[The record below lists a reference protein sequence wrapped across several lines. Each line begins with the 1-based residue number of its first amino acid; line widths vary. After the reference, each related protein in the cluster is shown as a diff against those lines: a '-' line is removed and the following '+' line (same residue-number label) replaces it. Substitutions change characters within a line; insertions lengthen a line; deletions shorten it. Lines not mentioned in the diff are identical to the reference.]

1 MITPST
7 RASIR
12 PRFLS
17 TSAIPQTQAR
27 SLFGWSDPVY
37 PRSIRHREIKIRAKL
52 LRTLRRRQQYDW
64 DVAAKPYL
72 STKHVRYASHWDGTN
87 RQRRGKNNE
96 NDDEQPKRDTIS
108 EGHELSEREKAWK
121 QQMETM
127 RKRVEADPYEA
138 VFGKRFEP
146 FWTPLL
152 PQWMKDDLG
161 LSKKES
167 EKSPEPI
174 DVNSRRE
181 KNIAPGQ
188 PTRET
193 RKRPIPNTEQQAS
206 RTAEPYSYASST
218 SWDSQTNKTKRSEW
232 DSVSRKTS
240 NFEYDPVSNRMV
252 PLEPLR
258 PTNTSQA
265 KVDVPSHFTWKPIV
279 ARAESASESS
289 RTRSDKATTSRP
301 IGAVTFSR
309 KASEPAAKADSP
321 PASSRPQ
328 NGELDALSANDIRAH
343 MGKTRRTSAE
353 QQDEQQ
359 GLKQHTRDWDNSVTR
374 LKDQVSA
381 IVDEVSAVELGRY
394 LPTTMDRRAQTS
406 KPTQAVR
413 PMQPALQRMQTK
425 AEPEPTDLDD
435 SAAHES
441 TEPISKPVFMPR
453 DWNKQADIL
462 QSERVMRTTGS
473 YPQPTTRPTMRWLDD
488 MNARKAEYQTKEAAA
503 DAEKTAND
511 ADKNAALEKA
521 NAMLQAEVAAQKLAM
536 SEHQDRTS
544 NKIRSLRGELE
555 TAYKQS
561 SVHADAFRDRIASL
575 EKELSAAQN
584 TKNEVQVKAIKERYS
599 DKVRGLQK
607 ELERAYKQ
615 SSVHADEF
623 TKRIKTLESELVGL
637 TQAAGGASDAK
648 SVSKESKMR
657 EMQGEGDF
665 CPNVVKFA
673 GSDMWYKQP
682 SSPPQP
688 SVKEMATIEQAAR
701 DKKLVTEVKSIDE
714 LMSAYQHQRRHP
726 QRAALDAALVKHD
739 KNSNY
744 AFKKDGLEAELSGKS
759 TVAAND
765 ASAKGNFNYGYKR
778 DNLEADLAK
787 KTSADASNPT
797 EQEYKFKRD
806 NLEAELTKKAST
818 AGKSSS
824 EQEYKFKSD
833 NLEAE
838 LAKKTSTDVKDL
850 SGREYKFKRDNL
862 EAELAPKSS
871 TDAKDGSKREY
882 KFKRDN
888 LEADLA
894 KKTASNVKDLS
905 DREYAFKDDSLE
917 SYLRDRDQGSK
928 SAVKQRYEKFFND
941 GLGEELKNK
950 GKSFAPA
957 ERSTRFK
964 PDGLEAELRR
974 LAIEKPAQPSDEYE
988 AAVARA
994 TSPADRIGIMEQ
1006 AMASSLGSELDLP
1019 TRPVT
1024 AAASSPSDRISKKEQ
1039 MMASSLGSDLDM
1051 PTRSVTSA
1059 VAAAT
1064 GVQWQQP
1071 PLYKVVA
1078 YDSGNDRFSTATTTS
1093 WDASV
1098 DERPISIPQALSQ
1111 LYQPARWTKH
1121 FATLQR
1127 EGYQVVHAREDVLV
1141 LKKVKDAG
1149 NAAEASPKAVSHE
1162 SQPPVNPV
1170 DGTSRSIKDIRP
1182 VTGDYANPTGYVNL
1196 DPIDEPASKS
1206 AERSSATAAA
1216 DFDTEHPD
1224 LAWIMRQEP
1233 VFSGTRRVN
1242 NANNKN
1248 SRRAR
1253 REARDD
1259 AHEAPRDRKPRSL
1272 LLWTLGVGATTS
1284 FVMYVSGSV
1293 AEKAR
1298 LARLEREA
1306 RAPVLETRG
1315 AEAGRWR
1322 LDEGVWKR
1330 EG

>member
-12 PRFLS
+12 PRSLS
-17 TSAIPQTQAR
+17 TSAIPHTQAR

-37 PRSIRHREIKIRAKL
+37 PRSIRHRTIKIRAKL
-52 LRTLRRRQQYDW
+52 LKTLRRRQQYDW
-64 DVAAKPYL
+64 DVEAKPYL

-87 RQRRGKNNE
+87 RQRWVQNNE
-96 NDDEQPKRDTIS
+96 NDDKQPKHNTTT

-121 QQMETM
+121 KQMETM
-127 RKRVEADPYEA
+127 RKRVESDPYEA

-152 PQWMKDDLG
+152 PRWMRDDLG
-161 LSKKES
+161 LSNKES

-174 DVNSRRE
+174 DVSSRRG
-181 KNIAPGQ
+181 KNI
-188 PTRET
+188 PTGKPT
-193 RKRPIPNTEQQAS
+193 NVNT
-206 RTAEPYSYASST
+206 
-218 SWDSQTNKTKRSEW
+218 
-232 DSVSRKTS
+232 VSRKTS

-258 PTNTSQA
+258 RTTTPQA
-265 KVDVPSHFTWKPIV
+265 KEDVPSHFTWKPIV
-279 ARAESASESS
+279 ARAEPASESN
-289 RTRSDKATTSRP
+289 RIKSDKAIIS
-301 IGAVTFSR
+301 GK
-309 KASEPAAKADSP
+309 KASEPAERADAP
-321 PASSRPQ
+321 PASPQSRR
-328 NGELDALSANDIRAH
+328 GELDGLSANDIRAS
-343 MGKTRRTSAE
+343 MGKTRRPSTE

-359 GLKQHTRDWDNSVTR
+359 ALKQHIRDWDNSVTK
-374 LKDQVSA
+374 LKDQ

-394 LPTTMDRRAQTS
+394 LPTTLDRRAQTS
-406 KPTQAVR
+406 KPTQAVK

-453 DWNKQADIL
+453 DWSKQADIL

-473 YPQPTTRPTMRWLDD
+473 YPQPTSTTRPTMRWLED
-488 MNARKAEYQTKEAAA
+488 MNARKAEYETKKAAA
-503 DAEKTAND
+503 DAEKKVHD

-521 NAMLQAEVAAQKLAM
+521 NAMLQAEIVSQKLAM

-599 DKVRGLQK
+599 DKVKTLQK
-607 ELERAYKQ
+607 ELERAYTQ

-623 TKRIKTLESELVGL
+623 TKRIKTLETELVGL

-648 SVSKESKMR
+648 RVPKETQMR

-665 CPNVVKFA
+665 CPDVVKFA
-673 GSDMWYKQP
+673 GSDMWYKQS

-688 SVKEMATIEQAAR
+688 SVKDMAKIEQTAR
-701 DKKLVTEVKSIDE
+701 DKKLVADVKSIYE
-714 LMSAYQHQRRHP
+714 SAYGVIDTQHQQPHP
-726 QRAALDAALVKHD
+726 QRAALDAALAKHD
-739 KNSNY
+739 KHSNY
-744 AFKKDGLEAELSGKS
+744 TFRRDGLEAELSGKQTTAS
-759 TVAAND
+759 ND
-765 ASAKGNFNYGYKR
+765 ASAKSNFNYGYKR
-778 DNLEADLAK
+778 DTLETDLSKKTSASAGNLSAQEYKFKKDNLEAELAKKAFNDDKLLSEHEYKFRSDNLEADLAK
-787 KTSADASNPT
+787 KTST
-797 EQEYKFKRD
+797 
-806 NLEAELTKKAST
+806 
-818 AGKSSS
+818 G
-824 EQEYKFKSD
+824 
-833 NLEAE
+833 
-838 LAKKTSTDVKDL
+838 VKDS

-871 TDAKDGSKREY
+871 TDAKNSSEREY
-882 KFKRDN
+882 KFERDN

-894 KKTASNVKDLS
+894 KKTATNAKPLS
-905 DREYAFKDDSLE
+905 EQEYKFKDDSLE
-917 SYLRDRDQGSK
+917 SYLRDRDHGSK
-928 SAVKQRYEKFFND
+928 SAVKQRHEKFVSD
-941 GLGEELKNK
+941 GLEEELKKK
-950 GKSFAPA
+950 GKSAALA
-957 ERSTRFK
+957 ERSARFK

-974 LAIEKPAQPSDEYE
+974 LAIEKPVQPSDEYE
-988 AAVARA
+988 AEVARA
-994 TSPADRIGIMEQ
+994 SSPSDRIGKMEQ
-1006 AMASSLGSELDLP
+1006 TMASSLGSELDIP
-1019 TRPVT
+1019 TSSVT
-1024 AAASSPSDRISKKEQ
+1024 AAI
-1039 MMASSLGSDLDM
+1039 
-1051 PTRSVTSA
+1051 TT
-1059 VAAAT
+1059 AT

-1098 DERPISIPQALSQ
+1098 NEQSISIPQALSQ
-1111 LYQPARWTKH
+1111 LYQPARWTQH

-1149 NAAEASPKAVSHE
+1149 KAAEVSPKTSSYE
-1162 SQPPVNPV
+1162 SQTPVNPV

-1182 VTGDYANPTGYVNL
+1182 ATGDYANPTGYVNL
-1196 DPIDEPASKS
+1196 DPVEEPASKQAS
-1206 AERSSATAAA
+1206 QPADHSSTAATDYDA
-1216 DFDTEHPD
+1216 TNPH
-1224 LAWIMRQEP
+1224 LARVIRQEP

-1242 NANNKN
+1242 HNSKS

-1259 AHEAPRDRKPRSL
+1259 YEADTRERKPRSL
-1272 LLWTLGVGATTS
+1272 LLWTVGVGVTAS
-1284 FVMYVSGSV
+1284 WVMYVSGAV

-1298 LARLEREA
+1298 LARLERET

-1315 AEAGRWR
+1315 GEGGRWR

>member
-12 PRFLS
+12 PRSLS
-17 TSAIPQTQAR
+17 TSAIPHTQAR

-37 PRSIRHREIKIRAKL
+37 PRSIRHRTIKIRAKL
-52 LRTLRRRQQYDW
+52 LKTLRRRQQYDW
-64 DVAAKPYL
+64 DVEAKPYL
-72 STKHVRYASHWDGTN
+72 STKHVRYASRWDGTN
-87 RQRRGKNNE
+87 RQRWAKNNE
-96 NDDEQPKRDTIS
+96 NDDKQAKHNTTS

-121 QQMETM
+121 KQMESM

-146 FWTPLL
+146 FWTPLV
-152 PQWMKDDLG
+152 PQWMKEDLG

-174 DVNSRRE
+174 DISSRRA
-181 KNIAPGQ
+181 KNVPTGQ
-188 PTRET
+188 PTKESWKPT
-193 RKRPIPNTEQQAS
+193 STNTEQQAS
-206 RTAEPYSYASST
+206 KTSEPYAYPSST

-252 PLEPLR
+252 PLEPL
-258 PTNTSQA
+258 PATNTSQA
-265 KVDVPSHFTWKPIV
+265 KADVPSHFTWKPVV
-279 ARAESASESS
+279 ARAEPASESS
-289 RTRSDKATTSRP
+289 QINPDKATKS
-301 IGAVTFSR
+301 SR
-309 KASEPAAKADSP
+309 KITEPAAKSADP
-321 PASSRPQ
+321 PTSSRPQ
-328 NGELDALSANDIRAH
+328 NGELDALSANDIRAS
-343 MGKTRRTSAE
+343 MGKTRRTE
-353 QQDEQQ
+353 EQDEQQ
-359 GLKQHTRDWDNSVTR
+359 ALKQHIRDWDNSVTR
-374 LKDQVSA
+374 LKNQVSA

-394 LPTTMDRRAQTS
+394 LPTTLDRRVQTS
-406 KPTQAVR
+406 MPTQAVK

-425 AEPEPTDLDD
+425 PEPTPADLDD

-441 TEPISKPVFMPR
+441 TEPISQPVFLPR
-453 DWNKQADIL
+453 DWSKQADIL

-473 YPQPTTRPTMRWLDD
+473 YPQPSARPTTRPTMRWLDD
-488 MNARKAEYQTKEAAA
+488 MNARKAEYEKKQAAA
-503 DAEKTAND
+503 DAEKTAKD

-521 NAMLQAEVAAQKLAM
+521 NAMLQAEVASQKLAM

-561 SVHADAFRDRIASL
+561 SVHADAFRDRISSL
-575 EKELSAAQN
+575 ETELSTAQN

-599 DKVRGLQK
+599 EKVKGLQK

-623 TKRIKTLESELVGL
+623 TKRIITLETELIGL

-648 SVSKESKMR
+648 RVSSESNMK

-673 GSDMWYKQP
+673 GIDMWYKQP
-682 SSPPQP
+682 SSPPHT
-688 SVKEMATIEQAAR
+688 SVKEMAKIEQTAR
-701 DKKLVTEVKSIDE
+701 DKKLVDKVKSIYE
-714 LMSAYQHQRRHP
+714 SAYGVIDTQHQQPRP
-726 QRAALDAALVKHD
+726 DKAALDAALTKHE
-739 KNSNY
+739 KQSNY
-744 AFKKDGLEAELSGKS
+744 AFKSDGLEAELSGKS
-759 TVAAND
+759 TAVTND
-765 ASAKGNFNYGYKR
+765 ASAKGNFDYGYKR
-778 DNLEADLAK
+778 DGLEADLAK
-787 KTSADASNPT
+787 KNSTDARKLSG
-797 EQEYKFKRD
+797 QEYKFKRD
-806 NLEAELTKKAST
+806 DLEAELASKASSNV
-818 AGKSSS
+818 KSPS

-833 NLEAE
+833 NLEAQ
-838 LAKKTSTDVKDL
+838 LAKKTSADVKDT

-862 EAELAPKSS
+862 QAELAKTTS
-871 TDAKDGSKREY
+871 TDAKASSEREY
-882 KFKRDN
+882 KFKNDN

-894 KKTASNVKDLS
+894 KKTPANAKNLS
-905 DREYAFKDDSLE
+905 EQEYKSKDDSLE

-928 SAVKQRYEKFFND
+928 SAVKQRHEKFVPDN
-941 GLGEELKNK
+941 LEQELKNK
-950 GKSFAPA
+950 GKSAALA
-957 ERSTRFK
+957 ERKARFK
-964 PDGLEAELRR
+964 PDGLEAELKR

-988 AAVARA
+988 AEVARA
-994 TSPADRIGIMEQ
+994 TPPSNRIGRMEQ
-1006 AMASSLGSELDLP
+1006 TMASSLGAEMEVPIDS
-1019 TRPVT
+1019 VT
-1024 AAASSPSDRISKKEQ
+1024 A
-1039 MMASSLGSDLDM
+1039 
-1051 PTRSVTSA
+1051 TT
-1059 VAAAT
+1059 AAAT

-1098 DERPISIPQALSQ
+1098 NEQSISIPQALSQ
-1111 LYQPARWTKH
+1111 LYQPARWTQH

-1127 EGYQVVHAREDVLV
+1127 EGFQVVHAREDVLV

-1149 NAAEASPKAVSHE
+1149 NAAELPKASPEASSSYK
-1162 SQPPVNPV
+1162 SQTPVNPV
-1170 DGTSRSIKDIRP
+1170 DGTSRRSIKDIRP

-1196 DPIDEPASKS
+1196 DLVDELASKS
-1206 AERSSATAAA
+1206 TSSSQPADRSSNAN
-1216 DFDTEHPD
+1216 DFDSEYPN
-1224 LAWIMRQEP
+1224 LARIMRQEP

-1242 NANNKN
+1242 NGGNTK
-1248 SRRAR
+1248 SGRRAR
-1253 REARDD
+1253 REARDSNDYD
-1259 AHEAPRDRKPRSL
+1259 AAREPKRRSL
-1272 LLWTLGVGATTS
+1272 LLWTLGVGTATS

-1306 RAPVLETRG
+1306 RLPVLPLASGGGEG
-1315 AEAGRWR
+1315 GRWR
-1322 LDEGVWKR
+1322 LDEGVWRR

>member
-12 PRFLS
+12 PRSLS
-17 TSAIPQTQAR
+17 TSAIPHTQAR

-37 PRSIRHREIKIRAKL
+37 PRSIRHRTIKIRAKL
-52 LRTLRRRQQYDW
+52 LKTLRRRQQYDW
-64 DVAAKPYL
+64 DVEAKPYL

-87 RQRRGKNNE
+87 RQRWGKNTE
-96 NDDEQPKRDTIS
+96 NDDKQAKHNTTS

-121 QQMETM
+121 KQMETM
-127 RKRVEADPYEA
+127 RKRVESDPYEA

-152 PQWMKDDLG
+152 PRWMKDDLG

-174 DVNSRRE
+174 DVNSRR
-181 KNIAPGQ
+181 ATGQ
-188 PTRET
+188 PTKET
-193 RKRPIPNTEQQAS
+193 RKPTNTEQQANKI
-206 RTAEPYSYASST
+206 AEPYSYSSST

-258 PTNTSQA
+258 PTNASQA

-279 ARAESASESS
+279 ARAEPASEPS
-289 RTRSDKATTSRP
+289 RIKSDKATTSRP
-301 IGAVTFSR
+301 IEAVTFSR
-309 KASEPAAKADSP
+309 KATEPAAKADSP
-321 PASSRPQ
+321 PVSSRPRI
-328 NGELDALSANDIRAH
+328 GELDALSANEIRAS
-343 MGKTRRTSAE
+343 MGKTRRTSAD

-359 GLKQHTRDWDNSVTR
+359 ALKQHNKDWDNSVTK

-394 LPTTMDRRAQTS
+394 LPTTLDRRAQTS
-406 KPTQAVR
+406 KPTQPIK

-425 AEPEPTDLDD
+425 AEPEPIDLDD

-441 TEPISKPVFMPR
+441 TEPISQPVFMPR
-453 DWNKQADIL
+453 DWSKQADIL

-473 YPQPTTRPTMRWLDD
+473 YPQPQPATRPTMRWLDD
-488 MNARKAEYQTKEAAA
+488 MNARKAEYQTKKAAA

-511 ADKNAALEKA
+511 ADKNAVLKKA
-521 NAMLQAEVAAQKLAM
+521 NAMLQAEIASQKLAM

-544 NKIRSLRGELE
+544 SKIRSLRGELE

-575 EKELSAAQN
+575 EKELSSAQN

-599 DKVRGLQK
+599 DKVKTLQK

-623 TKRIKTLESELVGL
+623 TKRIKTLETELVGL

-648 SVSKESKMR
+648 RVSKESKMR

-665 CPNVVKFA
+665 CPNVVRFA
-673 GSDMWYKQP
+673 NSDMWYKQP

-688 SVKEMATIEQAAR
+688 SVKEMAKIEQTAR
-701 DKKLVTEVKSIDE
+701 DKKLVAEVKSIYE
-714 LMSAYQHQRRHP
+714 SAYGVIDTQHKQVHP
-726 QRAALDAALVKHD
+726 DKAALNAALAKHD
-739 KNSNY
+739 KHSDY
-744 AFKKDGLEAELSGKS
+744 AFKRDGLEAELSGQS
-759 TVAAND
+759 TAAAND
-765 ASAKGNFNYGYKR
+765 ASAKGSFNYGYKR
-778 DNLEADLAK
+778 DNLEADIAK
-787 KTSADASNPT
+787 KTSSDARNPS

-806 NLEAELTKKAST
+806 SLEAELARKAST
-818 AGKSSS
+818 TGKSSS

-838 LAKKTSTDVKDL
+838 LAKKTSTDIKDL
-850 SGREYKFKRDNL
+850 SGPEYKFKRDNL

-871 TDAKDGSKREY
+871 TDTKNVSKREY
-882 KFKRDN
+882 RFKSDN

-894 KKTASNVKDLS
+894 KKTSPDVKDLS
-905 DREYAFKDDSLE
+905 EREYKFKDDSLE
-917 SYLRDRDQGSK
+917 SNLRDRDQSSK
-928 SAVKQRYEKFFND
+928 SAVKQKYEKFFND
-941 GLGEELKNK
+941 GLEEELKNK
-950 GKSFAPA
+950 GKSAALA
-957 ERSTRFK
+957 ERSARFK

-974 LAIEKPAQPSDEYE
+974 LAIEKPLQPSDEYE
-988 AAVARA
+988 AEVARA
-994 TSPADRIGIMEQ
+994 SSPADRIGKMEQ
-1006 AMASSLGSELDLP
+1006 TMASSLGSELDIP
-1019 TRPVT
+1019 THSVT
-1024 AAASSPSDRISKKEQ
+1024 AAVA
-1039 MMASSLGSDLDM
+1039 
-1051 PTRSVTSA
+1051 
-1059 VAAAT
+1059 AAAT

-1098 DERPISIPQALSQ
+1098 NEQPISIPQALSQ
-1111 LYQPARWTKH
+1111 LYQPARWTQH

-1149 NAAEASPKAVSHE
+1149 KAAEVSPVASSSYE
-1162 SQPPVNPV
+1162 SQTPVNPV

-1196 DPIDEPASKS
+1196 DPIDEPASKP
-1206 AERSSATAAA
+1206 ADYSSTAAAAAAA
-1216 DFDTEHPD
+1216 DF
-1224 LAWIMRQEP
+1224 ARIMRQEP

-1242 NANNKN
+1242 HNNSKS

-1253 REARDD
+1253 REARED
-1259 AHEAPRDRKPRSL
+1259 AHETPARERKPRSL

-1306 RAPVLETRG
+1306 RLPVLETKG
-1315 AEAGRWR
+1315 EGGRWR